1 MLASGLA
8 GAQNG
13 LILPQEWITVRTNWN
28 SSLSCRP
35 SRCCRC
41 YRCSRCSRCCRARF
55 IAGKKRWTSKAAEAK
70 KPVWQ
75 VKPKRKTDRLLLLA
89 RKSDKIWKKHEK
101 QFFGAKP
108 ESTAGNCRIPKFF
121 NLSAT
126 DFGVK
131 TKSFSVTERCSK
143 SSAKTL
149 STWLLKITE
158 AWVQPRK
165 MSFRSC
171 KDRLQPQTCIR
182 RIKTSTFAARAMI
195 SGRNFNVG
203 LSCGIR
209 IGYEYWCINFGCINV
224 EWNVPVG
231 ACCCAE
237 AWSLV
242 VV

>member
-1 MLASGLA
+1 MCSFYLKNELQLGRIEITAFPAAAPGSAGLA
-8 GAQNG
+8 GAAG
-13 LILPQEWITVRTNWN
+13 RV
-28 SSLSCRP
+28 SSQ
-35 SRCCRC
+35 
-41 YRCSRCSRCCRARF
+41 
-55 IAGKKRWTSKAAEAK
+55 AK
-70 KPVWQ
+70 KDEQ
-75 VKPKRKTDRLLLLA
+75 VKLPKQKNR
-89 RKSDKIWKKHEK
+89 SDKLSRRGRPIVFSFWRENRTKFEKKHEK

-121 NLSAT
+121 DLSAT

-131 TKSFSVTERCSK
+131 TKSFSVSERCSK

-171 KDRLQPQTCIR
+171 IDRLQPQTCIR

-209 IGYEYWCINFGCINV
+209 IGYEYWCINFGSINLHWK
-224 EWNVPVG
+224 EPEG
-231 ACCCAE
+231 ASCSAE
-237 AWSLV
+237 ASR
-242 VV
+242 